1 MAAIFQGQTPA
12 GACDWPL
19 SGRGNLGNPPSVKL
33 SQTARWKR
41 GIILHCMNDPQPEGH
56 MASYIGRREFLA
68 TLGAAAAWP
77 LASRAQQPIGKIRR
91 LGVLLPGLRESS
103 FGKAMRD
110 RLREL
115 GYTEGRDTILE
126 TRWAEGKPERLT
138 ELAAELAG
146 LKLDAIVAFSTPAA
160 IAARN
165 ATATIPVIFLYVGDP
180 VGAGVVPSLARPGG
194 NATGISLLATELA
207 TKRLEILLEVAPKI
221 SRVAMLWNDSNPG
234 MVLRARE
241 SQDAA
246 PKLGV
251 TIESVGVHDLI
262 NFDSAFATIESGGID
277 ALLTLVD
284 PFTSQHRKRIVDFAA
299 RRRLPAIYES
309 GEFVESGGLICY
321 GPNLVAI
328 EHRAAEYVDKVFK
341 GAKPADLPVEQ
352 PTKFE
357 MLVNM
362 KTAKAL
368 GLSIPQSVMLRAD
381 QLIE

>member
-1 MAAIFQGQTPA
+1 
-12 GACDWPL
+12 
-19 SGRGNLGNPPSVKL
+19 
-33 SQTARWKR
+33 
-41 GIILHCMNDPQPEGH
+41 
-56 MASYIGRREFLA
+56 MASYIRRRKFLA
-68 TLGAAAAWP
+68 TLGGAAAWP
-77 LASRAQQPIGKIRR
+77 LATHAQQPIGKIRR
-91 LGVLLPGLRESS
+91 LGVLLPGLRESL

-115 GYTEGRDTILE
+115 GYTDGRDTILE

>member
-1 MAAIFQGQTPA
+1 
-12 GACDWPL
+12 
-19 SGRGNLGNPPSVKL
+19 
-33 SQTARWKR
+33 
-41 GIILHCMNDPQPEGH
+41 

-299 RRRLPAIYES
+299 RRRVPAIYES